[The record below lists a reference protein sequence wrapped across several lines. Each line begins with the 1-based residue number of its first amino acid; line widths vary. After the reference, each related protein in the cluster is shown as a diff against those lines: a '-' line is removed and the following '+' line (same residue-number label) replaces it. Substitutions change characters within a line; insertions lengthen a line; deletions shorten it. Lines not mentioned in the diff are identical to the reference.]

1 MSFTDLAREA
11 LRSLEANRGRSLL
24 TILGI
29 VIGIAAVIA
38 MTSLIGGVRNSLI
51 SGMGLNAARIVYIN
65 CGYPLTDD
73 DIDDLERLLP
83 DYEAIEG
90 TYDSFTQVQLGDKT
104 INAGITGAS
113 LEFLEMTGAASKL
126 AEGRIFTSLEA

>member
-1 MSFTDLAREA
+1 
-11 LRSLEANRGRSLL
+11 
-24 TILGI
+24 
-29 VIGIAAVIA
+29 

-73 DIDDLERLLP
+73 DLEDLKRLMP

-90 TYDSFTQVQLGDKT
+90 HATAIRRCRWAIKP
-104 INAGITGAS
+104 
-113 LEFLEMTGAASKL
+113 
-126 AEGRIFTSLEA
+126 

>member
-1 MSFTDLAREA
+1 MSIIDLMREA
-11 LRSLEANRGRSLL
+11 MRSLEANRGRSLL

-38 MTSLIGGVRNSLI
+38 MTSLIGGVRNGLI

-65 CGYPLTDD
+65 CGYPLDED
-73 DIDDLERLLP
+73 DIEDLARLMP

-90 TYDSFTQVQLGDKT
+90 TL
-104 INAGITGAS
+104 S
-113 LEFLEMTGAASKL
+113 L
-126 AEGRIFTSLEA
+126 IHI

>member
-1 MSFTDLAREA
+1 MSIIDLMREA
-11 LRSLEANRGRSLL
+11 MRSLEANRGRSLL

-38 MTSLIGGVRNSLI
+38 MTSLIGGVRNGLI

-65 CGYPLTDD
+65 CGYPLDED
-73 DIDDLERLLP
+73 DIEDLARLMP

-90 TYDSFTQVQLGDKT
+90 TYDSYSQVQMGDKSLSV
-104 INAGITGAS
+104 GITGAS
-113 LEFLEMTGAASKL
+113 ATYP
-126 AEGRIFTSLEA
+126 R

>member
-73 DIDDLERLLP
+73 DLEDLKRLMP

-90 TYDSFTQVQLGDKT
+90 PVIATNSP
-104 INAGITGAS
+104 GITES
-113 LEFLEMTGAASKL
+113 EMSCKM
-126 AEGRIFTSLEA
+126 

>member
-1 MSFTDLAREA
+1 
-11 LRSLEANRGRSLL
+11 
-24 TILGI
+24 
-29 VIGIAAVIA
+29 

-73 DIDDLERLLP
+73 DLEDLKRLMP

-90 TYDSFTQVQLGDKT
+90 TCDSYTQVQMGDKT
-104 INAGITGAS
+104 VSAGITVPAPHS
-113 LEFLEMTGAASKL
+113 S
-126 AEGRIFTSLEA
+126 R